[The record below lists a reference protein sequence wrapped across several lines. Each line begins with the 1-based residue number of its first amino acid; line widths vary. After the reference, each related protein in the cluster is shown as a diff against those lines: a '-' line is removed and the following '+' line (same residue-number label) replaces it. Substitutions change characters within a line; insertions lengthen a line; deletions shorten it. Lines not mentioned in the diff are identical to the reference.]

1 MPRRPRFNAR
11 QAASVLQLEE
21 AEYHAW
27 LRRNR
32 KSLGG
37 TAMAA
42 LLGVS
47 QWSNPQR
54 VFDELLEL
62 VPDRRSA
69 AMERG
74 NALEPIIAN
83 IYARKTGRRVRNVP
97 LSWHPRIPYL
107 HARPDRAILSPQG
120 DFVRKGPGILEI
132 KSMGQENYRATR
144 EDGIDQGYYVQ
155 LQTYIDVRGY
165 TWGAFAAH
173 NAEDWVLWHR
183 DVDRDEAVIRQ
194 IHEAA
199 RWFWNDHVLP
209 RLRPPS
215 PVPPEEASVPV
226 VGGEAVR
233 RDDREWKTAVRNLR
247 EAKNEFAIA
256 ERRKKLAEA
265 RVKELIG
272 GHTLVIGGG
281 ARCSFPEV
289 TRRTFDVERFAHAYP
304 DMDLEPYYNTTAY
317 RRLTFS
323 PDGNR

>member
-1 MPRRPRFNAR
+1 MPRASRLDPRRP
-11 QAASVLQLEE
+11 ASVLQLEE
-21 AEYHAW
+21 DEYRAW

-62 VPDRRSA
+62 VPDKRSA

-74 NALEPIIAN
+74 NELEPIIARL
-83 IYARKTGRRVRNVP
+83 YARKTGRRVRNLP

-107 HARPDRAILSPQG
+107 HARPDRAIVAPQG
-120 DFVRKGPGILEI
+120 DFVRTGPGILEI
-132 KSMGQENYRATR
+132 KSMGQDNYRKTR

-183 DVDRDEAVIRQ
+183 DVDRDEGVIAQ

-209 RLRPPS
+209 RVRPAS
-215 PVPPEEASVPV
+215 PIPPEEASVPV

-233 RDDREWKTAVRNLR
+233 RADRPWREAVRQLS
-247 EAKNEFAIA
+247 EARAEFLLA
-256 ERRKKLAEA
+256 ERRKKMAEA
-265 RVKELIG
+265 RVKELMG
-272 GHTLVIGGG
+272 GNTLVIGGG
-281 ARCSFPEV
+281 ARCTYPEV
-289 TRRTFDVERFAHAYP
+289 TRSTFDIERFAHAHP
-304 DMDLEPYYNTTAY
+304 DLDLSGFYNHTAY
-317 RRLTFS
+317 RRLTFN
-323 PDGNR
+323 PEK